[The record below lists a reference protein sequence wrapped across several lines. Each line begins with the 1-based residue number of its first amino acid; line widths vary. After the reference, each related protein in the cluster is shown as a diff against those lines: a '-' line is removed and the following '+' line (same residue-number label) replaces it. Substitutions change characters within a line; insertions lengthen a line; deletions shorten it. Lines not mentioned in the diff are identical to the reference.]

1 MSQVKNAEIEDIIA
15 KVKEKNRRADIKLI
29 KRAFEFAKFHHG
41 EQLRKSGE
49 PYIIHPLQVGYIL
62 ADIGLDVAYILAQ
75 LGLDDSSIC
84 AALLHDVVEDTEVTR
99 RGTRKRIWKRN
110 CRYG

>member
-1 MSQVKNAEIEDIIA
+1 MSQVKNADIEDIIS

-41 EQLRKSGE
+41 DQLRKSGE
-49 PYIIHPLQVGYIL
+49 PYIIHPLQVGFIL
-62 ADIGLDVAYILAQ
+62 ADIGLDE
-75 LGLDDSSIC
+75 STIC

-99 RGTRKRIWKRN
+99 RRFGKRIWKRN
-110 CRYG
+110 CRDG